1 MKRRPFTRSMN
12 LKTTSSVLA
21 VPPNKIAAK
30 ALTPQDWET
39 RSTTNRGGG
48 SGTNDGHDDDDDAE
62 PSDTF
67 NYALL
72 VVLYTLQGIPMGLS
86 ASIPFLLQEKIQKL
100 TVAAAAVGGSAA
112 AAAAA
117 STTTVAAE
125 AARQSYNA
133 NGTTLSIECAVPL
146 CRFVSFFSRT
156 TRDHGSVTPTCV
168 TLFFSHLFLPR
179 YLRSC
184 TPSYFRAVFVAVF
197 VEIIVGPD
205 CGRLFLQ
212 TVRTEKIVANSGAI
226 AGRTRHV
233 WRFGLC
239 RATTRTRQ

>member
-12 LKTTSSVLA
+12 PKATSSLLA
-21 VPPNKIAAK
+21 VPPNKIAKK
-30 ALTPQDWET
+30 ALTTSQDWET
-39 RSTTNRGGG
+39 LSTTNRGGG
-48 SGTNDGHDDDDDAE
+48 SGEEKDDEEE

-117 STTTVAAE
+117 TSTTTASTVAAE

-133 NGTTLSIECAVPL
+133 NGTTLSLECAVPVL
-146 CRFVSFFSRT
+146 RFFLKQLVT
-156 TRDHGSVTPTCV
+156 TARYPYLSDS
-168 TLFFSHLFLPR
+168 TLFFSHL
-179 YLRSC
+179 S
-184 TPSYFRAVFVAVF
+184 PSLVAFVH
-197 VEIIVGPD
+197 
-205 CGRLFLQ
+205 
-212 TVRTEKIVANSGAI
+212 SY
-226 AGRTRHV
+226 
-233 WRFGLC
+233 
-239 RATTRTRQ
+239 

>member
-1 MKRRPFTRSMN
+1 MN
-12 LKTTSSVLA
+12 PKATSSLLA
-21 VPPNKIAAK
+21 VPPNKIAKK
-30 ALTPQDWET
+30 ALTTSQDWET
-39 RSTTNRGGG
+39 LSTTNRGGG
-48 SGTNDGHDDDDDAE
+48 SGEEKDDEEE

-117 STTTVAAE
+117 TSTASTVAAE

-133 NGTTLSIECAVPL
+133 NGTTLSLECAVPL
-146 CRFVSFFSRT
+146 FRFVSFFLEQLVT
-156 TRDHGSVTPTCV
+156 KALYPYFLDSVLLSP
-168 TLFFSHLFLPR
+168 FLHS
-179 YLRSC
+179 LRSC
-184 TPSYFRAVFVAVF
+184 TPTSYFRAVFVAVF
-197 VEIIVGPD
+197 LETIMGPD
-205 CGRLFLQ
+205 RGCLFLQ

-226 AGRTRHV
+226 VGRPRHV

-239 RATTRTRQ
+239 RTTTRTR